1 MVLSVAVRA
10 TEERRASAVGLV
22 LGAVCSVQGGAAV
35 AKSLFPTLG
44 PPGVV
49 FLRLLFG
56 ALALWAIARPQ
67 IRGRSRADLKL
78 VAALGV
84 VLVSMNLSFYEA
96 LDRAP
101 LGVVVTVEFLGPL
114 AVAVLGSRRL
124 LDLLW
129 VGLAGVGVA
138 LLANG
143 SGHAVRPAGI
153 LLAVVAGFFWAL
165 YILLSVRVGRTWPGA
180 SGLAPAM
187 VLGGLLALPWGL
199 ISAHHHLDDPQLMG
213 AAVGVGLLSSA
224 LPWSMELE
232 ALRRLP
238 SHVFSV
244 VLSLE
249 PAVAALVGFVFLHEH
264 LRVRAWLAIGLVVL
278 ASAGAVRRRGAA
290 VPIDA

>member
-1 MVLSVAVRA
+1 MR
-10 TEERRASAVGLV
+10 ERRASAVGLV
-22 LGAVCSVQGGAAV
+22 LGAACSVQGGAAV
-35 AKSLFPTLG
+35 AKSLFPSLG

-56 ALALWAIARPQ
+56 SLALWAIARPEL
-67 IRGRSRADLKL
+67 RGRTRSDLRL

-84 VLVSMNLSFYEA
+84 VLVSMNLSFYESLA
-96 LDRAP
+96 RAP

-114 AVAVLGSRRL
+114 AVAVLGSRKPV
-124 LDLLW
+124 DFVW
-129 VGLAGVGVA
+129 VALAGAGVA

-143 SGHAVRPAGI
+143 GGKAVHPAGI
-153 LLAVVAGFFWAL
+153 VLAAVAGFFWAL
-165 YILLSVRVGRTWPGA
+165 YILLSVHVGRAWPGA

-187 VLGGLLALPWGL
+187 VLGGLIALPWGI
-199 ISAHHHLDDPQLMG
+199 ISAGHHLGDPQLVG

-249 PAVAALVGFVFLHEH
+249 PGVAALAGFVFLHEH
-264 LRVRAWLAIGLVVL
+264 LRPRAWFAIGLVVL
-278 ASAGAVRRRGAA
+278 ASAGAARRRGPSLP
-290 VPIDA
+290 VDA